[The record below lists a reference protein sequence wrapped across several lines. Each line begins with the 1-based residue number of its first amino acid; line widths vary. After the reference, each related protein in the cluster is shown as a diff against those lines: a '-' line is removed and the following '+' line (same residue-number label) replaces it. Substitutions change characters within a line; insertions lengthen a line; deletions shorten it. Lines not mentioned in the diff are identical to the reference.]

1 MRLAER
7 LEHLPPYLFA
17 ELDRKVAAK
26 RAEGA
31 DIISL
36 SVGDPDLPTPGH
48 IVAALEEAARD
59 PSTHRY
65 PSYFGL
71 PAFREAIAGWY
82 GRRFGLTF
90 DPDREVLPLIGSKEG
105 IAHIA
110 LALVDPGDEV
120 LVPDPG
126 YPVFSIGTMLAGGRS
141 VLVPLSPEHGFLPD
155 MAGLRPGPRA
165 QWMWLGSPNN
175 PTAAVAD
182 LSFFE
187 RAVAFAARHDL
198 LLSHDAAHADLP

>member
-1 MRLAER
+1 
-7 LEHLPPYLFA
+7 
-17 ELDRKVAAK
+17 
-26 RAEGA
+26 
-31 DIISL
+31 IISL

-48 IVAALEEAARD
+48 IVSALEDAARA
-59 PSTHRY
+59 PSSHQY
-65 PSYFGL
+65 PSYFGR
-71 PAFREAIAGWY
+71 AAVREAPAGWY
-82 GRRFGLTF
+82 GCRFGVTL

-155 MAGLRPGPRA
+155 LAGLPPGPRA
-165 QWMWLGSPNN
+165 KSMWLGYPDN

-198 LLSHDAAHADLP
+198 H